1 MEHVSDERRYGG
13 VDRPFVGYA
22 QPLSRLQVSWGAV
35 LAGAVTTLAV
45 SIILW
50 ALALAIVLTA
60 THITVDSFMGSTI
73 ALWIVAIATT
83 LIGAFVGGMV
93 AGYLPGNPRRAV
105 TATHG
110 FLSWCVAFLAAAVFQ
125 MALIG
130 GLTSTVTNAAL
141 TTTSAAVQTA
151 GSAAGATGGPTTLSQ
166 RATNVLESLGYTPV
180 EANRMVKDA
189 QASIQRSLHGGTP
202 AATANAAATKARSIG
217 SSILNGLALYTWLW
231 WGTWFV
237 SAFLSVIGAAA
248 IVTRVRHVPE
258 DEREAEL
265 EHEHAGEHHGIFGRR
280 HAHEHP

>member
-13 VDRPFVGYA
+13 ADRPFVGYA

-60 THITVDSFMGSTI
+60 THITVDSFVGSTI

-105 TATHG
+105 TTTHG

-125 MALIG
+125 IALIG
-130 GLTSTVTNAAL
+130 GLTRTTTDAVL
-141 TTTSAAVQTA
+141 TTSSAAMQTA
-151 GSAAGATGGPTTLSQ
+151 GTAAAGGGAATLSQ
-166 RATNVLESLGYTPV
+166 RATNLLESLGYTPV
-180 EANRMVKDA
+180 EANRMVKGA
-189 QASIQRSLHGGTP
+189 QADIQRSLHGGG
-202 AATANAAATKARSIG
+202 TAGPAAATQARNIG
-217 SSILNGLALYTWLW
+217 KSVLNGLALYTWLW

-237 SAFLSVIGAAA
+237 SAFLSILGAA
-248 IVTRVRHVPE
+248 VVLPRVRLVPE
-258 DEREAEL
+258 HEREV
-265 EHEHAGEHHGIFGRR
+265 EHEHVEERHGLFGRR